1 MRFYGSNDLPQDLAK
16 KSFAANIARVMP
28 NGTAPLYALSG
39 MAKKRTCLD
48 IEHGYWTK
56 KMQFLHITLDTAIA
70 DGTTTTFSVNSTDG
84 VLKNQIIRI
93 PKAFNSGSYVPPEFA
108 RVTSVDYGN
117 NNITVERGF
126 GNTTAATS
134 IASGTK
140 LAVPFNAQP
149 EGSPKPASR
158 AVVPERVMNY
168 TQIFRNAWSQSRTL
182 AAIKQVVGNGTVAEN
197 KEDAITFHS
206 QEIEYATLFGRKYIG
221 TDSET
226 GEPIHMM
233 DGLEAVIEE
242 HSPSNLREAGATTN
256 YEQLEEML
264 DPVLDFKTQSM
275 SGNSRTIFCGKQA
288 LKTINNIGRLSG
300 EYQLQDD
307 QTNFGLS
314 FKTFSTTRGR
324 FNLVEHPLLNTNDDY
339 AKMAFVVDLSQ
350 FDFLSLEGR
359 DTQVEYI
366 NGDMKSTD
374 GQDATGGIFT
384 TELTTE
390 IMNPFAHGVIYNL
403 TAASA

>member
-1 MRFYGSNDLPQDLAK
+1 
-16 KSFAANIARVMP
+16 
-28 NGTAPLYALSG
+28 